1 MNNHCHSPNPRLIFH
16 NSKCTQLLNNCN
28 DISDNICLT
37 NYGSPSSHINF
48 HTECNKPNNKTKI
61 TYQLDSDNSSNKTLK
76 KNQSMLY
83 QNMSPEITFS
93 NKNNIL
99 SKSNSSTFSIKK
111 NENIKNNINKKN
123 ELLEKIRYISNR
135 IDKTINLYKDRNNG
149 INKPQQNTNPY
160 SRKIKYS
167 NRNCSE
173 NYPLNFQYN
182 NNTKLD
188 SMKKENDRHNEL
200 SNMKLRNLSQVVN
213 EPINLYKKMDTETK
227 KRKYDK
233 LYKQRKFYDNN
244 INLKNVNNN
253 RNATY
258 MYDPCLQN
266 TENIIANESAKKK
279 SYQVIKNMKR
289 NIYQRDMND
298 KCPKSSYYSERNKHK
313 YNKNISEYIYATRR
327 NKGNNNNYNNHY
339 YKEIIHK
346 NTENSYDNNDE
357 IRNNDSNNIPF
368 NENNYEKQEE
378 NENNMENRPN
388 NCPQEMNEEYQNN
401 ETNNSL
407 NNEQNVNNN
416 MNENYNCFDNN
427 QENCNNDENIKDAQI
442 KKLNEELNTNKVNYV
457 LLENR
462 YNELLQENESLKKE
476 IDVCAQDKSD
486 YESHLA
492 DLEQKL
498 EICCQKN
505 QELEQENKNLLCE
518 LNTYKNIDNQYNIL
532 KNENENIIID
542 NKKLN
547 EQIEN
552 KEREFQNLMHVN
564 DEEKSNFDNLLV
576 KHNNLLEQF
585 DNINK
590 ENGQIKNELYNLSSK
605 YDKILKNLD
614 EVEFQRKSL
623 SSECDKNIDKYN
635 ELNDAY
641 NELIDKYKKLQDNAY
656 NLEKQIEKLKRLN
669 EDKDICINNITK
681 ENDINKKKIDN
692 LNNKINILSAEKN
705 EGIKKYNNMHSLYKE
720 VTREVNKLE
729 RRLRENELELN
740 NAKKDSNNLKDK
752 NRKYN
757 DDNNKLFNKI
767 NNIQE
772 ELNSIKE
779 ENESLKNQNKSL
791 VNDNESMFNENKNN
805 NDVIS
810 EYKRIIEKLKKEN
823 NDLNNTLKSRKYNV
837 STQSKSSNSKYAD
850 EIVIVNKET
859 TYSKGLFDEPNE
871 FNKYGQIQNRYEIK
885 RNANT
890 KSGDL
895 LKYHEIIQ
903 DLSNMILIY
912 EKFFFKDKVKP
923 KNNRE
928 LFCYL
933 LVQYINE
940 KFKSI
945 KAKVFLNL
953 LFYNN
958 NNENSG
964 RTKKNILIRRNNSNL
979 GSLYDNNINSYTER
993 GISRKRGYFTA
1004 RNRIN
1009 NNNY

>member
-16 NSKCTQLLNNCN
+16 NSKCNQLLDHCN

-37 NYGSPSSHINF
+37 NYGSPSSNINLR
-48 HTECNKPNNKTKI
+48 TEKSNNKTKI
-61 TYQLDSDNSSNKTLK
+61 TYQLDSDNSQNKTLK
-76 KNQSMLY
+76 KNQSVLY

-99 SKSNSSTFSIKK
+99 TKSNSSTFSIKK
-111 NENIKNNINKKN
+111 KGIDDNIKNNINKKN

-135 IDKTINLYKDRNNG
+135 IDRTINLYKDRNNG
-149 INKPQQNTNPY
+149 INKPQQSMNSYNHN
-160 SRKIKYS
+160 IKYT

-173 NYPLNFQYN
+173 NFPLNFQYN
-182 NNTKLD
+182 NDTKVD
-188 SMKKENDRHNEL
+188 SMKKENERY
-200 SNMKLRNLSQVVN
+200 KLRNLSQVVN
-213 EPINLYKKMDTETK
+213 EPINLYKKMNTETK

-258 MYDPCLQN
+258 MYEPCLQN
-266 TENIIANESAKKK
+266 TDNILGNESAKKN
-279 SYQVIKNMKR
+279 SYQIIKNMKR
-289 NIYQRDMND
+289 NIFQRDIND

-327 NKGNNNNYNNHY
+327 NKGNNNNFNNHY

-346 NTENSYDNNDE
+346 NTENSCDNNDE
-357 IRNNDSNNIPF
+357 IRNNDCNNLPF
-368 NENNYEKQEE
+368 NENNFEKQEE
-378 NENNMENRPN
+378 NENNMDN

-416 MNENYNCFDNN
+416 NMDENCFDNN
-427 QENCNNDENIKDAQI
+427 QENNINDENINIRDAQI
-442 KKLNEELNTNKVNYV
+442 KNLNEELNTNKVNYV

-476 IDVCAQDKSD
+476 IDACAQDKSD

-518 LNTYKNIDNQYNIL
+518 LNAYKNIDNQYNIL

-547 EQIEN
+547 EQIEK

-564 DEEKSNFDNLLV
+564 DEEKSNFDNLLI

-590 ENGQIKNELYNLSSK
+590 ENGQMKNELYNLSSK

-623 SSECDKNIDKYN
+623 SSECDKHIDKYN

-641 NELIDKYKKLQDNAY
+641 NELINKYKILQDNSY
-656 NLEKQIEKLKRLN
+656 NLEKQNEKLKRLN
-669 EDKDICINNITK
+669 EDKDICINNITN

-740 NAKKDSNNLKDK
+740 NAKKDSTNLKEK

-767 NNIQE
+767 NNMQE
-772 ELNSIKE
+772 ELNYIKE

-791 VNDNESMFNENKNN
+791 TNDNESMLNENKNN

-823 NDLNNTLKSRKYNV
+823 NDLKNTLKSRKYNV
-837 STQSKSSNSKYAD
+837 STQSKKSDYSD

-885 RNANT
+885 RNANS
-890 KSGDL
+890 KSDDL

-912 EKFFFKDKVKP
+912 EKFFFKEKVKP

-933 LVQYINE
+933 LIQYINE
-940 KFKSI
+940 KFKSM
-945 KAKVFLNL
+945 KAKVFWNL

-958 NNENSG
+958 NNENNERSK
-964 RTKKNILIRRNNSNL
+964 RNIHIRRNNSNL
-979 GSLYDNNINSYTER
+979 GSLYDNNNINSYTER
-993 GISRKRGYFTA
+993 GMSRKRGYFTA